1 MVAESGSID
10 KLARDPKWR
19 RIAYYQPFTAEELRR
34 LTELDTKIAAE
45 HDDPSKKYEVLGAL
59 DELLKIS
66 RGRTRVAL
74 YERLDPTATA
84 PSL

>member
-1 MVAESGSID
+1 MTSTPIHVPTSIPPCQISAPGGS
-10 KLARDPKWR
+10 
-19 RIAYYQPFTAEELRR
+19 
-34 LTELDTKIAAE
+34 LDTTIAAE

-59 DELLKIS
+59 DELLKIR